1 MILLLERQ
9 SAVKKISVFLLAR
22 KTLMAFINV
31 QTESENE
38 RFKLPLETID
48 GLYAKWLLDVFAIS
62 AIHF

>member
-1 MILLLERQ
+1 MYLLLERQ

-22 KTLMAFINV
+22 KTLMAFIKS
-31 QTESENE
+31 QIESENE

-48 GLYAKWLLDVFAIS
+48 GLYAKWLFDVFAVG

>member
-1 MILLLERQ
+1 MCLLLERQ

-22 KTLMAFINV
+22 KTLMAFIKS
-31 QTESENE
+31 QIESENE

-48 GLYAKWLLDVFAIS
+48 GLYAKWLFDVFAVG